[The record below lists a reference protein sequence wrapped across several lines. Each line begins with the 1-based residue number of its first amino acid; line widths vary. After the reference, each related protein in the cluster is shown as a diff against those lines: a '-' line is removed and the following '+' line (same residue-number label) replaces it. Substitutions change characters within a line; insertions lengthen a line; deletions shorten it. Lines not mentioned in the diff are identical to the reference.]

1 MSNKISHSGVIQSI
15 KDGCIKVQ
23 IVQTSAC
30 AACKV
35 ASSCNA
41 SESKVKI
48 VDVLRNDTKG
58 FEVGQQVV
66 VWASKDVANQALLL
80 GFGVPFL
87 LLVCVLLIALRL
99 TANEG
104 LAALCA
110 LGSLVPYYFALW
122 LLRNRIQRGIS
133 FQIEEKNT

>member
-1 MSNKISHSGVIQSI
+1 
-15 KDGCIKVQ
+15 
-23 IVQTSAC
+23 
-30 AACKV
+30 V

-87 LLVCVLLIALRL
+87 LLVCVLMIALKL
-99 TANEG
+99 TDSEG
-104 LAALCA
+104 VSALAAIA
-110 LGSLVPYYFALW
+110 SLVPYYVALW
-122 LLRNRIQRGIS
+122 LMRDRIQQRIS
-133 FQIEEKNT
+133 FNLED